1 MIGNDLSTEKLHI
14 FSEKENIEVFGE
26 VLWKQIE
33 KVFSQK
39 TITQQWGKFLRWE
52 QTLIEIERWISTL
65 IGELMEVPQT
75 LLMAANCPFQ
85 SFTITSTSSR
95 RSFIYS
101 GRLGNDDM
109 MLGRFTTALSCQ
121 WSSSI
126 ENCSRLTVW
135 PNKRRPQ
142 DPAEGFVTLS

>member
-1 MIGNDLSTEKLHI
+1 MALVRKTTHFQWKKNL
-14 FSEKENIEVFGE
+14 EVFGA

-39 TITQQWGKFLRWE
+39 TITHTQWGKFLRWE

-65 IGELMEVPQT
+65 IGELMKVPQT

-126 ENCSRLTVW
+126 ENCSWLTVW

-142 DPAEGFVTLS
+142 NPAESFVTVS